1 MAKRGT
7 LDHPKNKRLARALKT
22 FHGITLGLLET
33 IWHQAAQ
40 FHADGKMTKLD
51 LEDAF
56 DAGGWL
62 SMFNLEQLIE
72 ALSNPDHAW
81 LDVLPD
87 GTFYIHDWHN
97 HCDDSTHAKLYRSLM
112 YFGNGSKPLARKV
125 YGDEKNQLEKQWT
138 DLDIRRTSTGNPPE
152 ALPCLALP
160 ILAKPERGAEPS
172 SPPQTFDSIP
182 EKLNTNAFREEWQRW
197 EVYQAERH
205 QRKITDDM
213 RRESWARILAMAPP
227 GGESAYAVLTVKH
240 SIAEGW
246 KGIHPKEPRAT
257 MAKAA
262 TVPPRKIENS
272 TDKRIAAQADG
283 QAMLDD
289 GMALEDVMAQLTT
302 RYGED
307 AARSAAK
314 VANWKRG
321 AA

>member
-7 LDHPKNKRLARALKT
+7 LDHPKNKRLARALKS

-40 FHADGKMTKLD
+40 FHADGKMTRLD

-62 SMFNLEQLIE
+62 SMFKLEQLID
-72 ALSNPDHAW
+72 ALSHPDHAW
-81 LDVLPD
+81 LDALPD

-112 YFGNGSKPLARKV
+112 YFGNGAKPLARKV
-125 YGDEKNQLEKQWT
+125 YGDEKNQLERQWT
-138 DLDIRRTSTGNPPE
+138 DMDTRRTSAGHPPE

-160 ILAKPERGAEPS
+160 SLAKPERGATPNN
-172 SPPQTFDSIP
+172 PPPVFEEIP
-182 EKLNTNAFREEWQRW
+182 EKLKTAQFCEAWQRW
-197 EVYQAERH
+197 EVYQDERH
-205 QRKITDDM
+205 QRKLSDEM
-213 RRESWARILAMAPP
+213 RRESWARLLAHAPP
-227 GGESAYAVLTVKH
+227 GSESAYGVLTIQQ

-246 KGIHPKEPRAT
+246 KGLHPKEPRAT

-262 TVPPRKIENS
+262 TVPPRKLENA
-272 TDKRIAAQADG
+272 TDKRLAAQQDG
-283 QAMLDD
+283 QTMLDD
-289 GMALEDVMAQLTT
+289 GLPLGDVMSQLTQ

-307 AARSAAK
+307 AARDAAK
-314 VANWKRG
+314 IAGWRK
-321 AA
+321 AS